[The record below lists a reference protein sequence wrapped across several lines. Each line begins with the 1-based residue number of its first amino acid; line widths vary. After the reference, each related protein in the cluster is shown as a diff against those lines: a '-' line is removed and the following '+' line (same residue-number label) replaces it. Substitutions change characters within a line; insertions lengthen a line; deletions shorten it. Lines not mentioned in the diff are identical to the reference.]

1 MLCYKN
7 GTKTE
12 DGIPTIKRWNPP
24 QNRRKDKEEKVERI
38 LGGKYQGRIGLSCS
52 SAKER
57 YSFCE
62 YHQ

>member
-1 MLCYKN
+1 MKF
-7 GTKTE
+7 
-12 DGIPTIKRWNPP
+12 P